1 MPHPCHSGRG
11 MEQPTGGTFTG
22 VPSIEVDDV
31 TMEKLRYEADR
42 RGISVER
49 MTKAIVVTGFAD
61 VDERIAAAASRD
73 RSEPSP
79 EFVERARQRA
89 REHFA
94 ELRVLHEAGWPSG
107 VRF

>member
-1 MPHPCHSGRG
+1 
-11 MEQPTGGTFTG
+11 MERPTGGTFAG

-61 VDERIAAAASRD
+61 VDERIAEAASRD
-73 RSEPSP
+73 ARSRRQSSSSGRGNTPGSTSPSSVSSGFCAGP
-79 EFVERARQRA
+79 PGER
-89 REHFA
+89 
-94 ELRVLHEAGWPSG
+94 
-107 VRF
+107 